1 MLQGVREIFELID
14 GIDANGDGGEGEE
27 LGSRIVF
34 IGKNLGGETPGAFQR
49 SLDAALSEG

>member
-1 MLQGVREIFELID
+1 MCF
-14 GIDANGDGGEGEE
+14 GIRSFLVLRRLEGGDEGESEE

-34 IGKNLGGETPGAFQR
+34 IGRNLGGETPGAFQR